1 MARILTG
8 KHICEN
14 KSKIR
19 NSVIFPR
26 HALAR
31 FSLIETELDVAVFRA
46 AIESEAMAC
55 IVQEEEGIYA
65 VEMLQDVCDLM
76 LKKIELC
83 ENIL

>member
-1 MARILTG
+1 M
-8 KHICEN
+8 
-14 KSKIR
+14 
-19 NSVIFPR
+19 
-26 HALAR
+26 
-31 FSLIETELDVAVFRA
+31 DVAVFRA

-55 IVQEEEGIYA
+55 IVQEEESIYA